1 MPLWTNTAAGITNK
15 PKFLTDDANS
25 IYDRTNVYATN
36 AGWVVRAGSAATG
49 NGNTGAQEEVL
60 VAIGG
65 LAGASATAGLK
76 HPTLTNFRVIT
87 KTAHGGSN
95 NIVFEMAF
103 DEKIK
108 YVAGSAPTYVL
119 DGASG
124 SNRTATVTH
133 IDGTAITNNLTGNV
147 LRFTATSAAATT
159 YTLNN
164 NLTLGNRTSLKD
176 AVTGTS
182 IEAAQTTLTSAIKT
196 AIGVTTIVI
205 AAP

>member
-1 MPLWTNTAAGITNK
+1 MPLWGTAHASASNK
-15 PKFLTDDANS
+15 PKWLPDDANS
-25 IYDRTNVYATN
+25 DYDKQKVFASQS
-36 AGWVVRAGSAATG
+36 GWVQRAGTAASG
-49 NGNTGAQEEVL
+49 NDNTSAQEEVL

>member
-1 MPLWTNTAAGITNK
+1 MPLWGTAHASASNK
-15 PKFLTDDANS
+15 PKWLPDDANS
-25 IYDRTNVYATN
+25 DYDKTKVFANQS
-36 AGWVVRAGSAATG
+36 GWVQRAGTAASG
-49 NGNTGAQEEVL
+49 NDNTSAQEEVL

-65 LAGASATAGLK
+65 LAGATAATGLH

-87 KTAHGGSN
+87 KADHGASD
-95 NIVFEMAF
+95 NIVFEMTF

-159 YTLNN
+159 YTLNDDI
-164 NLTLGNRTSLKD
+164 TLGNRTSLKD
-176 AVTGTS
+176 NVTSTS

-205 AAP
+205 A

>member
-1 MPLWTNTAAGITNK
+1 MPLWGTSADAATNK
-15 PKFLTDDANS
+15 PKWCPDDANS
-25 IYDRTNVYATN
+25 DYDITKVFASQS
-36 AGWVVRAGSAATG
+36 GWVRRAGTAASG
-49 NGNTGAQEEVL
+49 NDNTSAQEEVL

-65 LAGASATAGLK
+65 LAGASASTGLH

-87 KTAHGGSN
+87 KADHGASD
-95 NIVFEMAF
+95 NIVFEMTF
-103 DEKIK
+103 DEVIK

-133 IDGTAITNNLTGNV
+133 IDGTSITNGLTGNV

-159 YTLNN
+159 YTLNDDI
-164 NLTLGNRTSLKD
+164 TLGNRTSLKD
-176 AVTGTS
+176 NVTSTS
-182 IEAAQTTLTSAIKT
+182 LEAAQTTLTSAIKT

-205 AAP
+205 A

>member
-1 MPLWTNTAAGITNK
+1 MPLWGTSADAATNK
-15 PKFLTDDANS
+15 PKWCPDDANS
-25 IYDRTNVYATN
+25 DYDITKVFASQS
-36 AGWVVRAGSAATG
+36 GWVRRAGTAATG
-49 NGNTGAQEEVL
+49 NDNTSAQEEVL

-65 LAGASATAGLK
+65 LAGASASTGLH

-87 KTAHGGSN
+87 KADHGASN
-95 NIVFEMAF
+95 NIVFEMTF

-108 YVAGSAPTYVL
+108 YVAGTAPRYVL
-119 DGASG
+119 DGAAG
-124 SNRTATVTH
+124 SNVNADVTH

-159 YTLNN
+159 YTLNDDI
-164 NLTLGNRTSLKD
+164 TLGNRTDLSD
-176 AVTGTS
+176 SVTTTA

-205 AAP
+205 A

>member
-1 MPLWTNTAAGITNK
+1 MPLWGTSADAATNK
-15 PKFLTDDANS
+15 PKWCPDDADS
-25 IYDRTNVYATN
+25 DYDITKVFASQS
-36 AGWVVRAGSAATG
+36 GWVRRAGTAATG
-49 NGNTGAQEEVL
+49 NDNTSAQEEVL

-65 LAGASATAGLK
+65 LAGASATTGLH

-87 KTAHGGSN
+87 KADHGASD
-95 NIVFEMAF
+95 NIVFEMTF

-159 YTLNN
+159 YTLNDDI
-164 NLTLGNRTSLKD
+164 TLGNRTSLKD
-176 AVTGTS
+176 NVTSTS
-182 IEAAQTTLTSAIKT
+182 IEAAMTTLTSAIKT

-205 AAP
+205 A

>member
-1 MPLWTNTAAGITNK
+1 MPLWGTSADAATNK
-15 PKFLTDDANS
+15 PKWCPDDANS
-25 IYDRTNVYATN
+25 DYDITKVFASQS
-36 AGWVVRAGSAATG
+36 GWVRRAGTAASG
-49 NGNTGAQEEVL
+49 NDNTSAQEEVL

-65 LAGASATAGLK
+65 LAGASASTGLH

-87 KTAHGGSN
+87 SSAHGGTN

-182 IEAAQTTLTSAIKT
+182 IEAASVTLTSAVKT

-205 AAP
+205 A

>member
-1 MPLWTNTAAGITNK
+1 MPLWGTSADAATNK
-15 PKFLTDDANS
+15 PKWCPDDANS
-25 IYDRTNVYATN
+25 DYDITKVFASQS
-36 AGWVVRAGSAATG
+36 GWVRRAGTAAAG
-49 NGNTGAQEEVL
+49 NDNTSAQEEVL

-65 LAGASATAGLK
+65 LAGATASTGLH

-87 KTAHGGSN
+87 KADHGASD
-95 NIVFEMAF
+95 NIVFEMTF

-159 YTLNN
+159 YTLNDDI
-164 NLTLGNRTSLKD
+164 TLGNRTSLKD
-176 AVTGTS
+176 NVTSTS
-182 IEAAQTTLTSAIKT
+182 IEAAMTTLTSAIKT

-205 AAP
+205 A

>member
-1 MPLWTNTAAGITNK
+1 MPLWGTSADAATNK
-15 PKFLTDDANS
+15 PKWCPDDADS
-25 IYDRTNVYATN
+25 DYDITKVFASQS
-36 AGWVVRAGSAATG
+36 GWVRRAGTAATG
-49 NGNTGAQEEVL
+49 NDNTSAQEEVL

-65 LAGASATAGLK
+65 LAGASASTGLH

-87 KTAHGGSN
+87 KADHGDSN
-95 NIVFEMAF
+95 NIVFEMTF

-108 YVAGSAPTYVL
+108 YTAGSAATYVL

-124 SNRTATVTH
+124 ANRTATVTH
-133 IDGTAITNNLTGNV
+133 IDGTAITNGLEGNV

-159 YTLNN
+159 YTLNDDI
-164 NLTLGNRTSLKD
+164 TLGNRTDLSD
-176 AVTGTS
+176 AVTTTA

-205 AAP
+205 A

>member
-1 MPLWTNTAAGITNK
+1 MPLWGTSADAATNK
-15 PKFLTDDANS
+15 PKWCPDDADS
-25 IYDRTNVYATN
+25 DYDITKVFASQS
-36 AGWVVRAGSAATG
+36 GWVRRAGTAATG
-49 NGNTGAQEEVL
+49 NDNTSAQEEVL

-65 LAGASATAGLK
+65 LAGASASTGLH

-87 KTAHGGSN
+87 KADHGASN
-95 NIVFEMAF
+95 NIVFEMTF

-133 IDGTAITNNLTGNV
+133 IDGTAITTNLTGNV

-159 YTLNN
+159 YTLNDDI
-164 NLTLGNRTSLKD
+164 TLGNRTDLSD
-176 AVTGTS
+176 AVTTTA

-205 AAP
+205 A

>member
-1 MPLWTNTAAGITNK
+1 MPLWGTSADAATNK
-15 PKFLTDDANS
+15 PKWLPDDANS
-25 IYDRTNVYATN
+25 DYDVTKVFASQS
-36 AGWVVRAGSAATG
+36 GWVQRAGTAASG
-49 NGNTGAQEEVL
+49 NGNTSAQEEVL

-65 LAGASATAGLK
+65 LAGATASTGLH

-87 KTAHGGSN
+87 KADHGASD
-95 NIVFEMAF
+95 NIVFEMTF

-159 YTLNN
+159 YTLNDDI
-164 NLTLGNRTSLKD
+164 TLGNRTSLKD
-176 AVTGTS
+176 NVTSTS
-182 IEAAQTTLTSAIKT
+182 IEAAMTTLTSAIKT

-205 AAP
+205 A

>member
-1 MPLWTNTAAGITNK
+1 MPLWGTSADAATNK
-15 PKFLTDDANS
+15 PKWCPDDANS
-25 IYDRTNVYATN
+25 DYDITKVFASQS
-36 AGWVVRAGSAATG
+36 GWVRRAGTAASG
-49 NGNTGAQEEVL
+49 NDNTSAQEEVL

-65 LAGASATAGLK
+65 LAGATASTGLH

-87 KTAHGGSN
+87 KADHGASD
-95 NIVFEMAF
+95 NIVFEMTF

-133 IDGTAITNNLTGNV
+133 IDGTSITNGLTGNV

-159 YTLNN
+159 YTLNDDI
-164 NLTLGNRTSLKD
+164 TLGNRTSLKD
-176 AVTGTS
+176 NVTSTS
-182 IEAAQTTLTSAIKT
+182 IEAAMTTLTSAIKT

-205 AAP
+205 A

>member
-1 MPLWTNTAAGITNK
+1 MPLWGTAHASASNK
-15 PKFLTDDANS
+15 PKWLPDDANS
-25 IYDRTNVYATN
+25 DYDKQKVFASQS
-36 AGWVVRAGSAATG
+36 GWVQRAGTAASG
-49 NGNTGAQEEVL
+49 NDNASAQEEVL

-133 IDGTAITNNLTGNV
+133 IDGTAIANNLTGNV

-164 NLTLGNRTSLKD
+164 DLTLGNRTSLKD
-176 AVTGTS
+176 SVSGTS
-182 IEAAQTTLTSAIKT
+182 IEAASVTLTSAVKT

-205 AAP
+205 A

>member
-1 MPLWTNTAAGITNK
+1 MPLWGTSADAATNK
-15 PKFLTDDANS
+15 PKWCPDDANS
-25 IYDRTNVYATN
+25 DYDITKVFASQS
-36 AGWVVRAGSAATG
+36 GWVRRAGTAATG
-49 NGNTGAQEEVL
+49 NDNTSAQEEVL

-65 LAGASATAGLK
+65 LAGASATTGLH

-87 KTAHGGSN
+87 KADHGASD
-95 NIVFEMAF
+95 NIVFEMTF
-103 DEKIK
+103 DEVIK

-159 YTLNN
+159 YTLNDDI
-164 NLTLGNRTSLKD
+164 TLGNRTSLKD
-176 AVTGTS
+176 NVTSTS
-182 IEAAQTTLTSAIKT
+182 IEAAMTTLTSAIKT

-205 AAP
+205 A

>member
-1 MPLWTNTAAGITNK
+1 MPLWGTSADAATNK
-15 PKFLTDDANS
+15 PKWCPDDANS
-25 IYDRTNVYATN
+25 DYDITKVFASQS
-36 AGWVVRAGSAATG
+36 GWVRRAGTAASG
-49 NGNTGAQEEVL
+49 NDNTSAQEEVL

-65 LAGASATAGLK
+65 LAGATASTGLH

-87 KTAHGGSN
+87 KADHGASN
-95 NIVFEMAF
+95 NIVFEMTF

-159 YTLNN
+159 YTLNDDI
-164 NLTLGNRTSLKD
+164 TLGNRTSLKD
-176 AVTGTS
+176 NVTSTS

-205 AAP
+205 A

>member
-1 MPLWTNTAAGITNK
+1 MPLWGTSADAATNK
-15 PKFLTDDANS
+15 PKWCPDDADS
-25 IYDRTNVYATN
+25 DYDITKVFASQS
-36 AGWVVRAGSAATG
+36 GWVRRAGTAATG
-49 NGNTGAQEEVL
+49 NDNTSAQEEVL

-65 LAGASATAGLK
+65 LAGASASTGLH

-87 KTAHGGSN
+87 KADHGASD
-95 NIVFEMAF
+95 NIVFEMTF

-159 YTLNN
+159 YTLNDDI
-164 NLTLGNRTSLKD
+164 TLGNRTSLKD
-176 AVTGTS
+176 NVTSTS
-182 IEAAQTTLTSAIKT
+182 IEAAMTTLTSAIKT

-205 AAP
+205 A

>member
-1 MPLWTNTAAGITNK
+1 MPLWGTAHASASNK
-15 PKFLTDDANS
+15 PKWLPDDANS
-25 IYDRTNVYATN
+25 DYDKQKVFASQS
-36 AGWVVRAGSAATG
+36 GWVQRAGTAASG
-49 NGNTGAQEEVL
+49 NDNASAQEEVL

-65 LAGASATAGLK
+65 LAGASASTGLK

-205 AAP
+205 AAA

>member
-1 MPLWTNTAAGITNK
+1 MPLWGTSADAATNK
-15 PKFLTDDANS
+15 PKWCPDDADS
-25 IYDRTNVYATN
+25 DYDITKVFASQS
-36 AGWVVRAGSAATG
+36 GWVRRAGTAAAG
-49 NGNTGAQEEVL
+49 NDNTSAQEEVL

-65 LAGASATAGLK
+65 LAGATASTGLH

-87 KTAHGGSN
+87 KADHGASD
-95 NIVFEMAF
+95 NIVFEMTF

-159 YTLNN
+159 YTLNDDI
-164 NLTLGNRTSLKD
+164 TLGNRTSLKD
-176 AVTGTS
+176 NVTSTS
-182 IEAAQTTLTSAIKT
+182 IEAAMTTLTSAIKT

-205 AAP
+205 A

>member
-1 MPLWTNTAAGITNK
+1 MPLWGTSADAATNK
-15 PKFLTDDANS
+15 PKWCPDDANS
-25 IYDRTNVYATN
+25 DYDITKVFASQS
-36 AGWVVRAGSAATG
+36 GWVRRAGTAATG
-49 NGNTGAQEEVL
+49 NDNTSAQEEVL

-65 LAGASATAGLK
+65 LAGASASTGLH

-87 KTAHGGSN
+87 KADHGASD
-95 NIVFEMAF
+95 NIVFEMTF

-147 LRFTATSAAATT
+147 LRFTATSAQATT
-159 YTLNN
+159 YTLNDD
-164 NLTLGNRTSLKD
+164 LTLGNRTSLKD
-176 AVTGTS
+176 NVTSTS
-182 IEAAQTTLTSAIKT
+182 LEAAMSTLTSAIKT

-205 AAP
+205 A

>member
-1 MPLWTNTAAGITNK
+1 MPLWGTSADAATNK
-15 PKFLTDDANS
+15 PKWCPDDANS
-25 IYDRTNVYATN
+25 DYDITKVFASQS
-36 AGWVVRAGSAATG
+36 GWVRRAGTAASG
-49 NGNTGAQEEVL
+49 NGNTSAQEEVL

-65 LAGASATAGLK
+65 LAGATASTGLH

-87 KTAHGGSN
+87 KADHGASN
-95 NIVFEMAF
+95 NIVFEMTF

-147 LRFTATSAAATT
+147 LRFTATSAQATT
-159 YTLNN
+159 YTLNDDI
-164 NLTLGNRTSLKD
+164 TLGNRTSLKD
-176 AVTGTS
+176 NVTSTS
-182 IEAAQTTLTSAIKT
+182 IEAAMTTLTSAIKT

-205 AAP
+205 A

>member
-1 MPLWTNTAAGITNK
+1 MPLWGTAHASASNK
-15 PKFLTDDANS
+15 PKWLPDDANS
-25 IYDRTNVYATN
+25 DYDKTKVFASQS
-36 AGWVVRAGSAATG
+36 GWVQRAGTAASG
-49 NGNTGAQEEVL
+49 NDNASAQEEVL

-87 KTAHGGSN
+87 KTAHGGAN

-124 SNRTATVTH
+124 ANRTATVTH
-133 IDGTAITNNLTGNV
+133 IDGTAIANNLTGNV

-164 NLTLGNRTSLKD
+164 DLTLGNRTSLKD
-176 AVTGTS
+176 NVSGTS
-182 IEAAQTTLTSAIKT
+182 IEAASVTLTSAVKT

-205 AAP
+205 A

>member
-1 MPLWTNTAAGITNK
+1 MPLWGTSADAATNK
-15 PKFLTDDANS
+15 PKWCPDDADS
-25 IYDRTNVYATN
+25 DYDITKVFASQS
-36 AGWVVRAGSAATG
+36 GWVRRAGTAASG
-49 NGNTGAQEEVL
+49 NDNTSAQEEVL

-65 LAGASATAGLK
+65 LAGASASTGLH

-87 KTAHGGSN
+87 KADHGASD
-95 NIVFEMAF
+95 NIVFEMTF
-103 DEKIK
+103 DEVIK

-133 IDGTAITNNLTGNV
+133 IDGTSITNGLTGNV

-159 YTLNN
+159 YTLNDDI
-164 NLTLGNRTSLKD
+164 TLGNRTSLKD
-176 AVTGTS
+176 NVTSTS

-205 AAP
+205 A

>member
-1 MPLWTNTAAGITNK
+1 MPLWGTAHASASNK
-15 PKFLTDDANS
+15 PKWLPDDANS
-25 IYDRTNVYATN
+25 DYDKQKVFASQS
-36 AGWVVRAGSAATG
+36 GWVQRAGTAASG
-49 NGNTGAQEEVL
+49 NDNASAQEEVL

-65 LAGASATAGLK
+65 LAGASASAGLK

-87 KTAHGGSN
+87 NSAHGGTN

-164 NLTLGNRTSLKD
+164 DLTLGNRTSLKD
-176 AVTGTS
+176 AVTSTS
-182 IEAAQTTLTSAIKT
+182 IEAASVTLTSAVKT

-205 AAP
+205 A

>member
-1 MPLWTNTAAGITNK
+1 MPLWGTSADAATNK
-15 PKFLTDDANS
+15 PKWCPDDADS
-25 IYDRTNVYATN
+25 DYDITKVFASQS
-36 AGWVVRAGSAATG
+36 GWVRRAGTAATG
-49 NGNTGAQEEVL
+49 NDNTSAQEEVL

-65 LAGASATAGLK
+65 LAGASASTGLH
-76 HPTLTNFRVIT
+76 HPTMTNFRVIT
-87 KTAHGGSN
+87 KADHGASN
-95 NIVFEMAF
+95 NIVFEMTF

-133 IDGTAITNNLTGNV
+133 IDGTAITNGLEGNV

-159 YTLNN
+159 YTLNDDI
-164 NLTLGNRTSLKD
+164 TLGNRTDLSD
-176 AVTGTS
+176 AVTTTA

-205 AAP
+205 A

>member
-1 MPLWTNTAAGITNK
+1 MPLWGTAHASASNK
-15 PKFLTDDANS
+15 PKWLPDDANS
-25 IYDRTNVYATN
+25 DYDKQKVFASQS
-36 AGWVVRAGSAATG
+36 GWVQRAGTAASG
-49 NGNTGAQEEVL
+49 NDNASAQEEVL

-65 LAGASATAGLK
+65 LAGASASAGLK

-164 NLTLGNRTSLKD
+164 DLTLGNRTSLKD

-205 AAP
+205 ASP

>member
-1 MPLWTNTAAGITNK
+1 MPLWGTSADAATNK
-15 PKFLTDDANS
+15 PKWCPDDANS
-25 IYDRTNVYATN
+25 DYDITKVFASQS
-36 AGWVVRAGSAATG
+36 GWVRRAGTAGSG
-49 NGNTGAQEEVL
+49 NDNTSAQEEVL

-65 LAGASATAGLK
+65 LAGASASTGLH

-87 KTAHGGSN
+87 KTDHGASN
-95 NIVFEMAF
+95 NIVFEMTF

-108 YVAGSAPTYVL
+108 YTAGSAATYVL

-124 SNRTATVTH
+124 ANRTATVTH
-133 IDGTAITNNLTGNV
+133 IDGTSITNGLEGNV

-159 YTLNN
+159 YTLNDDI
-164 NLTLGNRTSLKD
+164 TLGNRTALSD
-176 AVTGTS
+176 AVTTTA

-205 AAP
+205 A